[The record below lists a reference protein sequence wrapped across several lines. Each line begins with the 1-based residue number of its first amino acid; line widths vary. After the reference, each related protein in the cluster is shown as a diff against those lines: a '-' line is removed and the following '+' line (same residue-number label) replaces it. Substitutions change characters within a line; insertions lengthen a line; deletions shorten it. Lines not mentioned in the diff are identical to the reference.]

1 MVLVLLANIPF
12 GKMITKRERVCL
24 MNRNLFLFMVFGTP
38 FFTGLTLLLIDRWF
52 QVQWFNSKEHM
63 ALMICVYLPLITI
76 LRSRY
81 LKISLKE
88 FLLSVIPIFGSSRQ
102 LRLFRKP

>member
-1 MVLVLLANIPF
+1 
-12 GKMITKRERVCL
+12 
-24 MNRNLFLFMVFGTP
+24 MNRNLFLFMVFGAP
-38 FFTGLTLLLIDRWF
+38 FLIGLVLLFVDRWF
-52 QVQWFNSKEHM
+52 QVQWFESSQYKF
-63 ALMICVYLPLITI
+63 LTICIYIPIILI

-88 FLLSVIPIFGSSRQ
+88 FLLSAIPLFGISRQ

>member
-1 MVLVLLANIPF
+1 
-12 GKMITKRERVCL
+12 
-24 MNRNLFLFMVFGTP
+24 MNRNLFLFMVFGAP
-38 FFTGLTLLLIDRWF
+38 FITGLALLLIDRWF
-52 QVQWFNSKEHM
+52 RVQWFDSIEYKFL
-63 ALMICVYLPLITI
+63 AICVYIPIILI

-88 FLLSVIPIFGSSRQ
+88 LLFSVIPLFGISRQ

>member
-1 MVLVLLANIPF
+1 
-12 GKMITKRERVCL
+12 
-24 MNRNLFLFMVFGTP
+24 MNRNLFLFMVFGAP
-38 FFTGLTLLLIDRWF
+38 FLTGLALLQIDRWF
-52 QVQWFNSKEHM
+52 QVQWFNSREHM
-63 ALMICVYLPLITI
+63 ALIICVYLPLITI

>member
-1 MVLVLLANIPF
+1 MVLVMLADIPLV
-12 GKMITKRERVCL
+12 KVITKCERVCL
-24 MNRNLFLFMVFGTP
+24 MNRNLFLFMVFGAP
-38 FFTGLTLLLIDRWF
+38 FFSGLILLLIDRWF
-52 QVQWFNSKEHM
+52 HVQWFNSKEHM

-88 FLLSVIPIFGSSRQ
+88 FLLSMIPLFGSSRQ